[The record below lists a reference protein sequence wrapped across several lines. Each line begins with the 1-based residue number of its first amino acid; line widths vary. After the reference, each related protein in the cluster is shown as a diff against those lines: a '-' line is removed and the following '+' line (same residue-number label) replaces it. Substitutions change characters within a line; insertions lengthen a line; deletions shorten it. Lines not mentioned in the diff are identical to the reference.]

1 MLLSRK
7 TGTNLSLPKSVY
19 WFNVIWIEH
28 SIAVLFEMRMVLW
41 VPGDNEQR
49 KDFSFDSRGRGDC
62 AGHNVTHYLKLSGWP
77 REHGGPRDM
86 MGTC

>member
-19 WFNVIWIEH
+19 RFNVIWIEH

-49 KDFSFDSRGRGDC
+49 KDSSFDSKGRGDC
-62 AGHNVTHYLKLSGWP
+62 AGHNVTHYLTLSGWA
-77 REHGGPRDM
+77 RERGGPRDM

>member
-7 TGTNLSLPKSVY
+7 SGTDLSLPKSVY
-19 WFNVIWIEH
+19 RFNVIWIEH

-49 KDFSFDSRGRGDC
+49 KDSSF
-62 AGHNVTHYLKLSGWP
+62 
-77 REHGGPRDM
+77 EQ
-86 MGTC
+86 